1 LEKNVL
7 PWEGGLM
14 ANTKGKADTKK
25 ARDEKYIEIQQANEK
40 P

>member
-1 LEKNVL
+1 
-7 PWEGGLM
+7 M

-40 P
+40 PQINYT